1 MFLQFDR
8 IRLIY
13 KRMDGMGNIT
23 GEMLLSQ
30 GKDVAPYFMV
40 DDMGLIQGHV
50 GIFLFL
56 VCISLKRAR
65 CKHFTSVHNS

>member
-1 MFLQFDR
+1 
-8 IRLIY
+8 
-13 KRMDGMGNIT
+13 MGNIT

-56 VCISLKRAR
+56 VCISLKRAYPLNVLDVNILLR
-65 CKHFTSVHNS
+65 FITPKETITSDAI